1 MKISEIKDKG
11 LRLLA
16 ELRRDGRNALYTPF
30 SDTLV
35 DAFDW
40 EDTPEE
46 FDFWNAVDDGYILNL
61 SKPKQK
67 INISLKDWEE
77 YAPLGCYMSG
87 TIISMDGKKCDNI
100 HAGGEVKAALEFVLT
115 ELGYEVNIDEI

>member
-1 MKISEIKDKG
+1 MKISEIKDKE
-11 LRLLA
+11 LRELA
-16 ELRRDGRNALYTPF
+16 ELRRGDKE
-30 SDTLV
+30 SDLLIY
-35 DAFDW
+35 AFDW
-40 EDTPEE
+40 DDSPELFE
-46 FDFWNAVDDGYILNL
+46 FWNSVDIGLIINL

-77 YAPLGCYMSG
+77 HADGNCYMSG